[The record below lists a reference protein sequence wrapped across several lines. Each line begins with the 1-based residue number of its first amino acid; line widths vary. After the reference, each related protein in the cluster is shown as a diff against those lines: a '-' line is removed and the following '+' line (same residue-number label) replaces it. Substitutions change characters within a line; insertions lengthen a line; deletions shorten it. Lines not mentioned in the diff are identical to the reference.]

1 MTVLKALEA
10 LSTNLWNWRL
20 LIIGEG
26 SERPMLERF
35 IAEHADW
42 KPRVSLIGTSH
53 RVPELLRA
61 LDVYVLSSIAEG
73 LSNSLLE
80 AMSSGLPVIATAT
93 GGNPEVV
100 VDGQSGLLFPV
111 GDFRRLSEQILL
123 LESKH
128 LREEL
133 GREARRRVQQEFSI
147 DSMVMKYDHL
157 YRSLGRKTD
166 IPLRAAFGV

>member
-1 MTVLKALEA
+1 
-10 LSTNLWNWRL
+10 
-20 LIIGEG
+20 
-26 SERPMLERF
+26 
-35 IAEHADW
+35 
-42 KPRVSLIGTSH
+42 
-53 RVPELLRA
+53 
-61 LDVYVLSSIAEG
+61 
-73 LSNSLLE
+73 
-80 AMSSGLPVIATAT
+80 
-93 GGNPEVV
+93 
-100 VDGQSGLLFPV
+100 LLFPV